1 MNKLLPNRL
10 HIFLVLILLA
20 GGLAYSQSAPP
31 GYVRLIEQYNRPV
44 NADQFLIRPGETLRV
59 SFVGTQLTDLSLS
72 VDAEG
77 RIVHREIGLHLVSG
91 MSLAQVRVE
100 LEKAL
105 VPLYPNSR
113 IVFSIGNPRLVS
125 VEIRGWVKNPGRYS
139 AFTSQT
145 VADIIDSAG
154 GLTGRASRRGI
165 KFIGGPR
172 ELTVDL
178 DKAAFLGEYESN
190 PNLYA
195 GFSIIVPE
203 KSGNVVSVVGQV
215 RIPKE
220 IEFLEGDSLG
230 SLIAMAGG
238 ITRDAD
244 YASAYV
250 LGDSLRDL
258 QLRGNIHGGDIIVV
272 PERASEKQM
281 VLIQGAVVR
290 PGKIPFDDG
299 MTLAALLSA
308 SGGINPE
315 ANRGR
320 ITIFRR
326 AEIGLLTPFSS
337 ERYPISSSGS
347 ADMLLKAA
355 DSVVVPSLV
364 GFVRV
369 SGRVGRPGL
378 YPYSHGKA
386 VSHYILAA
394 GGKVSDLKNMGLILY
409 DRVSR
414 ISFAVG
420 NGAIP
425 LDGDE
430 IIVIDNDEDR

>member
-1 MNKLLPNRL
+1 M
-10 HIFLVLILLA
+10 
-20 GGLAYSQSAPP
+20 
-31 GYVRLIEQYNRPV
+31 RLIEQYNRPV

-59 SFVGTQLTDLSLS
+59 SFVGTQLTDLVLS

-77 RIVHREIGLHLVSG
+77 RVVHREIGLHMVGG
-91 MSLAQVRVE
+91 MTLAQVRVE
-100 LEKAL
+100 LEAAL
-105 VPLYPNSR
+105 VPLYPNSG
-113 IVFSIGNPRLVS
+113 IVFSIGDPRLVS
-125 VEIRGWVKNPGRYS
+125 VEISGWIKNPGRYT

-154 GLTGRASRRGI
+154 GLTERASRRNI

-178 DKAAFLGEYESN
+178 DKAAFLGDFESN

-195 GFSIIVPE
+195 GFSIVVPE
-203 KSGNVVSVVGQV
+203 KSGIMVSVVGQV

-220 IEFLEGDSLG
+220 IEFVEGDSLR
-230 SLIAMAGG
+230 SLIAIAGG
-238 ITRDAD
+238 ITHDAD
-244 YASAYV
+244 YASAYL

-258 QLRGNIHGGDIIVV
+258 RPPGSIHGGDIIVV
-272 PERASEKQM
+272 PEKASEKQI
-281 VLIQGAVVR
+281 VQIQGAVVR
-290 PGKIPFDDG
+290 PGSIPYNEG
-299 MTLAALLSA
+299 MTLGDLLTA
-308 SGGINPE
+308 SGGVNSE

-355 DSVVVPSLV
+355 DSVVVPSFA

-394 GGKVSDLKNMGLILY
+394 GGKVSGLKDAELLLY
-409 DRVSR
+409 DRVSQ

-420 NGAIP
+420 SGAIP

-430 IIVIDNDEDR
+430 IIVIDGNEDR